1 MPYPEQAHIHIL
13 YSRLRLRIFWATQLL
28 ILLLVMMP
36 YQANSHGGEEHG
48 TQQNGQSTETGLI
61 SVSAQSD
68 NFELVLKFRAIDPGK
83 MGTLEAYL
91 SDFETNS
98 PIANASIEVS
108 LNGHDSITVKVE
120 AEKDPG
126 LYNINLIFPDSGT
139 YDLLFDITAGE
150 KADILVVHGI
160 KVEFQ
165 QVFDEKS
172 RKAFPLL
179 PIVIAVTIIL
189 AISATLVLRKRGS
202 AKKITSTIGILIL
215 LLGCLNSSA
224 YSHGGEDHGDQGNVG
239 ASGTPGYMPKGSQ
252 FLLGVQT
259 VKAAKQTVSKQI
271 HALGRVVAPPKSQ
284 VQVYAPQ
291 SGLLVSAKDA
301 AYPNQGDWVNKGQPI
316 AALQVIDQFVIRAP
330 ISGIVTAVH
339 SVPGEQVD
347 PSHELF
353 TIYDYTKIWIEANL
367 FEDDLVHMDPKPS
380 ASISL
385 DIYPGETFPI
395 KFVNFDNAIDPN
407 TRTLKAI
414 YDISNPKM
422 LLRPGM
428 VVDVNI
434 ETEKRLDAMVIPNA
448 SIMDWE
454 GMKVVFVHIQP
465 EIFEMRPIRIV
476 GYYGDLVAVEGRI
489 QEGDRVVTSGAYELL
504 NIPIRLIE
512 GGYR

>member
-1 MPYPEQAHIHIL
+1 
-13 YSRLRLRIFWATQLL
+13 
-28 ILLLVMMP
+28 
-36 YQANSHGGEEHG
+36 
-48 TQQNGQSTETGLI
+48 
-61 SVSAQSD
+61 
-68 NFELVLKFRAIDPGK
+68 
-83 MGTLEAYL
+83 
-91 SDFETNS
+91 
-98 PIANASIEVS
+98 
-108 LNGHDSITVKVE
+108 
-120 AEKDPG
+120 
-126 LYNINLIFPDSGT
+126 
-139 YDLLFDITAGE
+139 
-150 KADILVVHGI
+150 
-160 KVEFQ
+160 
-165 QVFDEKS
+165 
-172 RKAFPLL
+172 
-179 PIVIAVTIIL
+179 
-189 AISATLVLRKRGS
+189 
-202 AKKITSTIGILIL
+202 
-215 LLGCLNSSA
+215 
-224 YSHGGEDHGDQGNVG
+224 
-239 ASGTPGYMPKGSQ
+239 MPKGSQ
-252 FLLGVQT
+252 FLLGVRT
-259 VKAAKQTVSKQI
+259 VKAAKQTVSRQI
-271 HALGRVVAPPKSQ
+271 HALGRVIAPPKSQ

-291 SGLLVSAKDA
+291 SGLLVSSKDA
-301 AYPNQGDWVNKGQPI
+301 VYPNQGDWVNKGQPI

-385 DIYPGETFPI
+385 DIYPGETFPT
-395 KFVNFDNAIDPN
+395 KFVNFDNAVDPN

-434 ETEKRLDAMVIPNA
+434 ETEKRLDAMVIPSA
-448 SIMDWE
+448 SIMDLE

-465 EIFEMRPIRIV
+465 EVFEMRPIKIV